1 MPPGLRS
8 VNRLRQ
14 VAGARTMTPR
24 PRPKLDEGQAVEQVT
39 VRLSA
44 RFPNLP
50 TALVISAV
58 RAEHAKLNGRVRD
71 YVPVL
76 VERAARQRLGM
87 IATVDE

>member
-1 MPPGLRS
+1 M
-8 VNRLRQ
+8 
-14 VAGARTMTPR
+14 
-24 PRPKLDEGQAVEQVT
+24 PKLDERQAVEQVT

-50 TALVISAV
+50 TTLVRTTV
-58 RAEHAKLNGRVRD
+58 RDEHAKLDGRVRD

-87 IATVDE
+87 IATIDG

>member
-1 MPPGLRS
+1 M
-8 VNRLRQ
+8 
-14 VAGARTMTPR
+14 
-24 PRPKLDEGQAVEQVT
+24 PKLDERQAVEQVT

-50 TALVISAV
+50 TTLVRTTV
-58 RAEHAKLNGRVRD
+58 RDEHAKLDGRVRD

-87 IATVDE
+87 IATLHG